1 MIVIFIF
8 MIIIGVFTYLLIL
21 GADKCKTDYERKLEA
36 EEQIEFLREYKKRR
50 QE

>member
-8 MIIIGVFTYLLIL
+8 MTIIGIFTYLLIL
-21 GADKCKTDYERKLEA
+21 GADKCKTDYERKLEDK
-36 EEQIEFLREYKKRR
+36 EQVEFLRKYEKRR

>member
-8 MIIIGVFTYLLIL
+8 MIIIGIFTYLLIL
-21 GADKCKTDYERKLEA
+21 GADKCETDYERKLED
-36 EEQIEFLREYKKRR
+36 EEQIEFLRKYGKRR